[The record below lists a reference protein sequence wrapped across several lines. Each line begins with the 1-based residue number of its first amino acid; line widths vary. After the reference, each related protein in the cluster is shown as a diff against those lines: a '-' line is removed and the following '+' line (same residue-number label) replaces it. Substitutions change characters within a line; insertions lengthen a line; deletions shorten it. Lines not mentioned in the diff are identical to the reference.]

1 VGSLTVAEL
10 DSSAAPVVMRRIA
23 GSRTDR
29 LVLVL
34 QLIVQGTRLVRQLE
48 EEVAVERVVDSL
60 VESSEEDGRRGS
72 DDGEDFDFKGNLDN
86 WYAFLTR
93 LYQ

>member
-1 VGSLTVAEL
+1 MGSLIVAEL

-29 LVLVL
+29 LVLAL
-34 QLIVQGTRLVRQLE
+34 QLIVQGTRLVRGLKE
-48 EEVAVERVVDSL
+48 EITAERMVDSL

-72 DDGEDFDFKGNLDN
+72 DDGEDFDFEGNLDD
-86 WYAFLTR
+86 
-93 LYQ
+93 

>member
-1 VGSLTVAEL
+1 MGSLTVAEL